1 MKDADAFLERAEAD
15 LSGWAD
21 PQQRLARAVENDE
34 FCLYCQPILALGAG
48 AGYPFAEVLVRMR
61 QEEAALLPPGDFFP
75 AFEHYRMLPQLDRW
89 VLRHTLK
96 AMASGS
102 RIERFTINLSGQTL
116 EDRQFA
122 PFVATQLAA
131 HGVPAAAVFFEID
144 ESDTLRRLA
153 AAEEF
158 AAAYRAIGGNVMV
171 DAFGRRSVS
180 FAAVKALAPAF
191 LKVDGSIIR
200 KLLTSESAQKKM
212 NALLSV
218 ARALGFGLIA
228 EFVEEN
234 DVLLRLR
241 ALGVGY
247 AQGFGVYQPQ
257 PLESFAKARVHGDK
271 AL

>member
-1 MKDADAFLERAEAD
+1 MKDADDFLQRADAD
-15 LSGWAD
+15 LSGWSD
-21 PQQRLARAVENDE
+21 PQQRLRRAVENDE
-34 FCLYCQPILALGAG
+34 FCLYCQPILALNQG

-61 QEEAALLPPGDFFP
+61 QEETALLPPGDFFP
-75 AFEHYRMLPQLDRW
+75 VFEHYRMLAQLDRW

-96 AMASGS
+96 AMAGGS
-102 RIERFTINLSGQTL
+102 RIDRFTINLSGQTL
-116 EDRQFA
+116 EDGEFA
-122 PFVATQLAA
+122 HFVAGELAA
-131 HGVPAAAVFFEID
+131 YGVPAAAVYFEID
-144 ESDTLRRLA
+144 ESDTLRRPHA
-153 AAEEF
+153 AGQF
-158 AAAYRAIGGNVMV
+158 AAAYRAMGGRVMI

-218 ARALGFGLIA
+218 ARAFGFGLIA

-234 DVLLRLR
+234 DLLLRLK
-241 ALGVGY
+241 ALGVGH

-257 PLESFAKARVHGDK
+257 PIESFANSRSDGGK